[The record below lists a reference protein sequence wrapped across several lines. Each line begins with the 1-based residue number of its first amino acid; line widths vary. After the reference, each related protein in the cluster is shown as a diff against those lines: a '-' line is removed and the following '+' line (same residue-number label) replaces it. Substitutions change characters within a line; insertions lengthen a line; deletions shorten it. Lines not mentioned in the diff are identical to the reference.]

1 MDVQQAAT
9 LKRKLTL
16 LGRTRDQLPF
26 LYTPAG
32 PEGAPVLLV
41 DAPRLQPASVL
52 ALTRQSMSRDFVRGD
67 VSRDVETG
75 QLTFSVK
82 SGSAQGLTSFV
93 GHLQGWF
100 LELVPA
106 LTAARV
112 RPASTEAG

>member
-9 LKRKLTL
+9 IRRKLTL
-16 LGRTRDQLPF
+16 LGRTRDQLRF

-41 DAPRLQPASVL
+41 DAPRLPPASVL

-67 VSRDVETG
+67 ISRDIETG
-75 QLTFSVK
+75 QLTFSVQ
-82 SGSAQGLTSFV
+82 SGSAQGLTRFV

-100 LELVPA
+100 VELVPA
-106 LTAARV
+106 LVAAKV
-112 RPASTEAG
+112 RPASAEAG